1 MCLKING
8 RTDNEVSKRLGLTR
22 RALNQCMKRSLN
34 KIYNCSDN
42 GIACLWYNMN
52 GIFVTGGNEFE
63 KVGFAHHSIAVRG
76 RVMFIQFYAGQYYD
90 SDFGSIL
97 NACE

>member
-1 MCLKING
+1 
-8 RTDNEVSKRLGLTR
+8 
-22 RALNQCMKRSLN
+22 MKREIN
-34 KIYNCSDN
+34 KICNCSDSD
-42 GIACLWYNMN
+42 IACLWYNMN
-52 GIFVTGGNEFE
+52 RAFVTGGNEFE